1 MRVELVREKPNESG
15 AVRGRVYVDGVFFS
29 YSLENASYMFPN
41 GTYSLYGKKSPKFN
55 ANKVYIDVPG
65 RSNIMFHGG
74 NTVKDTSGCVLV
86 AAEREGDTI
95 KGDQSA
101 YLYDVVNTAG
111 SNGEPVGLIAR
122 SDRTGLYIALGVM
135 GVLGMYFFTKK
146 NR

>member
-1 MRVELVREKPNESG
+1 MRVELVREKPHENG

-29 YSLENASYMFPN
+29 YSLENAAYMFPN
-41 GTYSLYGKKSPKFN
+41 GIYSLYGKKSPKFN

-86 AAEREGDTI
+86 AAEREGDTV

-122 SDRTGLYIALGVM
+122 SDRTGLYIALGVL

-146 NR
+146 